1 MSKSTLPPV
10 SLAFLDHV
18 AIRVAD
24 LERSAA
30 WYAEVLGLQR
40 YDLPEWGPYPIFMLA
55 GKSGLALFP
64 ANHQDPVLDPDSLN
78 VKIDHFAFHVS
89 RENFDRALLR
99 YKALGLAFEVKDHTY
114 FHSVYTEDPDG
125 HTVELTTLMV
135 PESDFYKQHP

>member
-1 MSKSTLPPV
+1 MSKPTLPPL

-40 YDLPEWGPYPIFMLA
+40 YQVPEWGPYPIFMLA
-55 GKSGLALFP
+55 GKSGIALFP
-64 ANHQDPVLDPDSLN
+64 ANTDHPELDLASRN
-78 VKIDHFAFHVS
+78 VKIDHFAFQVTL
-89 RENFDRALLR
+89 ENFDRALLR
-99 YKALGLAFEVKDHTY
+99 YRALGLEFEVNDHIY
-114 FHSVYTEDPDG
+114 FNSVYTTDPDG

-135 PESDFYKQHP
+135 PEADFYKQHP